1 MISQSMSRL
10 VVDTLCGNR
19 MFGRGPDR
27 DDRDGD
33 PDADPPAMAVRRI
46 GIVERLGDWIGHRW
60 QRQPET
66 LDMAMERLAQLSPH
80 LLEDIGVREAPVT
93 RRRPAG
99 TGKGPFVVVQPTERP
114 EPRVTVRAPAVA
126 AE

>member
-1 MISQSMSRL
+1 MISQSMSQL
-10 VVDTLCGNR
+10 FVDTLCGNR
-19 MFGRGPDR
+19 MFGGEPER

-33 PDADPPAMAVRRI
+33 PPAPAVRRI
-46 GIVERLGDWIGHRW
+46 GVLARLGDWIGHRW

-80 LLEDIGVREAPVT
+80 LLEDIGVREAPAT
-93 RRRPAG
+93 RRRPTAA
-99 TGKGPFVVVQPTERP
+99 GKGRFVVVQPTERP
-114 EPRVTVRAPAVA
+114 EPRVTVSAPAIA